1 MECERWW
8 LAITPLCSW
17 SKPELCMLCMLYT
30 LPLLYYRRKIATRLF
45 PWTIRTHVYSH
56 LTTSGSPAVH
66 AWRYLLLAYG
76 HSVHPSPPSVQCQLH
91 LRLPL
96 RQQWRVAH
104 DHLYCRLQVRSK
116 HITAAGRRC
125 GLARELNFILVRCA
139 LLSAVFPTLLLNSC
153 GIER

>member
-1 MECERWW
+1 MASGTLTEAFGVQSEMQ
-8 LAITPLCSW
+8 LAVCNP
-17 SKPELCMLCMLYT
+17 
-30 LPLLYYRRKIATRLF
+30 LYYRRNSYAPVSMDNI
-45 PWTIRTHVYSH
+45 HSH

-66 AWRYLLLAYG
+66 AWRYLLLAYD
-76 HSVHPSPPSVQCQLH
+76 HSVHLSPPSVQCQLH

-104 DHLYCRLQVRSK
+104 DHLYCRFASQIQA
-116 HITAAGRRC
+116 HYHAAGRRC
-125 GLARELNFILVRCA
+125 GLARELNFTLVRWA